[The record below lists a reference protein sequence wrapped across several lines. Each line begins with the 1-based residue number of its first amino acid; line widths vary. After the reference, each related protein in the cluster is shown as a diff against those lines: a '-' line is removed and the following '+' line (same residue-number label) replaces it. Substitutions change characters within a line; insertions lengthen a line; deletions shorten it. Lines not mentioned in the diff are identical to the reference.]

1 MSRSF
6 PQSFKGDESPS
17 PTSARVP
24 VFAGGGTSGAAAG
37 QARSG
42 VGRRQHL
49 AVALLVIATAQLMV
63 TLDRTIVNIA
73 LPSIQ
78 HSLHFSVTG
87 LSWVVDAY
95 VDLAAGRGIFLEG
108 GV

>member
-1 MSRSF
+1 
-6 PQSFKGDESPS
+6 
-17 PTSARVP
+17 
-24 VFAGGGTSGAAAG
+24 
-37 QARSG
+37 
-42 VGRRQHL
+42 
-49 AVALLVIATAQLMV
+49 MV

-95 VDLAAGRGIFLEG
+95 VLAFGGLLLLGGGAGVLLKSGTSWRSGSPFSHLASCRGLALARVG
-108 GV
+108 W